1 MQRDNFSQ
9 NAAGR
14 IVDLPTGQWT
24 FVPDSLPPT
33 LDWTDELVNALSIAD
48 RAVGKLAGLCHML
61 PLSEAW
67 QNLFVRREV
76 VHSCQ
81 IDGAMCS
88 LNDLLAYEAGQITAF
103 DLPTDVRVVASYA
116 GVLRDGMQSV
126 RERSLT
132 LAFIQASHR
141 ASMASIGDERPFSD
155 ALRHPQRWTTE
166 TEMTATSHYMP
177 LPTTTMATALDEL
190 ETFIHTDSPLPGLIR
205 LALIHYQWMA
215 IQPLGEASGRIGRF
229 LTTFLLQTWNVLP
242 QPCLCLSAHF
252 NETRRAYD
260 NLLLDV
266 KQNSAWTAWLIYFLD
281 GVRTQAVDSMTRI
294 QQLQHLQA
302 AYQQRFQTT
311 RSAARMSQVVDALF
325 VQPLF
330 TVQQLGE
337 QIGVNY
343 PTAQRYV
350 DLLLR
355 EGTVREVTGKARNR
369 IFAAKEVLRTIA

>member
-14 IVDLPTGQWT
+14 IVDLPAGQWT

-33 LDWTDELVNALSIAD
+33 LDWTDELVNALSMAD

-76 VHSCQ
+76 IHSCQ

-88 LNDLLAYEAGQITAF
+88 LNDLLAYEAGQMTAF
-103 DLPTDVRVVASYA
+103 DLPTDVRVVASYV
-116 GVLRDGMQSV
+116 GVLHDGIQQL
-126 RERSLT
+126 REQPLV
-132 LAFIQASHR
+132 LAFIQALHR
-141 ASMASIGDERPFSD
+141 ESMASIGDERPFSD
-155 ALRHPQRWTTE
+155 PTRHPQRWMTE
-166 TEMTATSHYMP
+166 TEMTATSHYVP
-177 LPTTTMATALDEL
+177 LPTEAMAAALNEL
-190 ETFIHTDSPLPGLIR
+190 ERFIHTASPLPALIR

-215 IQPLGEASGRIGRF
+215 IQPFGEASGRIGRF

-242 QPCLCLSAHF
+242 QPCLYLSAHF
-252 NETRRAYD
+252 NKTRRAYD

-266 KQNSAWTAWLIYFLD
+266 GQNSAWTAWLVYFLD
-281 GVRTQAVDSMTRI
+281 GVRTQAADSVTRI
-294 QQLQHLQA
+294 QQLRHLQT
-302 AYQQRFQTT
+302 AYYQRFQTT
-311 RSAARMSQVVDALF
+311 RSAARMSQVVNALF

-337 QIGVNY
+337 QIWVNY
-343 PTAQRYV
+343 PTAQRYI

-355 EGTVREVTGKARNR
+355 EEIVREVTGKARNR
-369 IFAAKEVLRTIA
+369 VFAAEEVLRTIV